1 MSTRAK
7 IYKVVLLGDGTVGK
21 TSLRKRFLG
30 QGFNQSYSMTIGA
43 DFGVKRIRV
52 KRKPYVVQIW
62 DIAGQERFA
71 SIRDMYLKN
80 SDGAL
85 VMFDITKPLSFE
97 NVPNW
102 IKHLSSANSDNPI
115 PLVLIG
121 NKNDLRDN
129 DDIMISQKQAED
141 LVESLKEWSG
151 FDIEYIETSAL
162 TGENVV
168 EAFEALVTKIDLL
181 DKN

>member
-1 MSTRAK
+1 
-7 IYKVVLLGDGTVGK
+7 
-21 TSLRKRFLG
+21 
-30 QGFNQSYSMTIGA
+30 
-43 DFGVKRIRV
+43 
-52 KRKPYVVQIW
+52 
-62 DIAGQERFA
+62 
-71 SIRDMYLKN
+71 
-80 SDGAL
+80 
-85 VMFDITKPLSFE
+85 MFDITKPLSFE

-129 DDIMISQKQAED
+129 DDIMVSQKQAED